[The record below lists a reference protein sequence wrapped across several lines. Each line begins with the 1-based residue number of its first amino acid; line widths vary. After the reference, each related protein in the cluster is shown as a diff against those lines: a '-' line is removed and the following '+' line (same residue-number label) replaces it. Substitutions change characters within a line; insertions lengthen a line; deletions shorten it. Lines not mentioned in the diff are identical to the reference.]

1 MLAYDADTFVAVTG
15 QIAGAWGRSGIQ
27 RVGWAGAPGERESS
41 AWIIN
46 NRVLNLTAGPDP

>member
-15 QIAGAWGRSGIQ
+15 QIAGAWGRSGMQ

>member
-27 RVGWAGAPGERESS
+27 LVGWAGIPGKRKLSG
-41 AWIIN
+41 WIIN
-46 NRVLNLTAGPDP
+46 NRVLNLAAGPDL